1 MALPYEVVATLLAPG
16 AWVTIADA
24 AEPALAADALASLA
38 GEGGALVS
46 LGARRVA
53 WRGSGDSVVVARGR
67 GGAMLGC
74 AEGASRIPVAPM
86 LATGLQ
92 GADVDASA
100 TLVLDVPS
108 GAIAISTTAEG
119 SAPMR
124 VEVSSKR
131 VVVRRARLA
140 MGRDGAVVACVLAP
154 A

>member
-1 MALPYEVVATLLAPG
+1 
-16 AWVTIADA
+16 
-24 AEPALAADALASLA
+24 
-38 GEGGALVS
+38 
-46 LGARRVA
+46 
-53 WRGSGDSVVVARGR
+53 
-67 GGAMLGC
+67 
-74 AEGASRIPVAPM
+74 M